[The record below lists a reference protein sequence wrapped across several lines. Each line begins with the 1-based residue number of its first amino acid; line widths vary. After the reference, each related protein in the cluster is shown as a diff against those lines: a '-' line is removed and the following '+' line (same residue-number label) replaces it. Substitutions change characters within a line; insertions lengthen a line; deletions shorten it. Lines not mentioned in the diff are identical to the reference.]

1 MTTPTTLSRV
11 LNPLAA
17 LLIVAAVAVLL
28 VPVAVPAAGAQ
39 AHLQGFVLQLIG
51 TVTLLGSAL
60 LALVAASSTSQQA
73 QAIARK
79 TTAGTA
85 ARTAVHPAGA
95 AAAAA

>member
-17 LLIVAAVAVLL
+17 LLIAAAAAVLL
-28 VPVAVPAAGAQ
+28 VPVALPTASAQ

-51 TVTLLGSAL
+51 TVTLLGFAL
-60 LALVAASSTSQQA
+60 FSLVAASSTTQQA
-73 QAIARK
+73 QATARK
-79 TTAGTA
+79 ATAGSG